1 MHDDYRLIIALAERI
16 HRWSQ
21 GRLRHELARLKIND
35 IGPGHATVLLDL
47 GDESMPVTE
56 LARRGAY
63 HPPNLSSH
71 LAELRE
77 AGYIQCERLAQD
89 RRVRIVSVTEK
100 GRHLLDTLTELHDID
115 AADLVQLVRAEAL
128 ASCARAL
135 QQLEGDV
142 RSKEDQGSC
151 LSQDESGRAHPA
163 VGHLAFAGQVDPPPF
178 DRGGDVDPASSPGAA
193 AAEDQGRGT
202 RDSLIRA
209 FMALPPEQREALLL
223 TRAEDLSYE
232 EAALVCGVA
241 VGTIKSRIAR
251 GRNRL
256 SALLP
261 HAQQVAP

>member
-1 MHDDYRLIIALAERI
+1 MHNDYRLILALAERI

-21 GRLRHELARLKIND
+21 GRLRHELARMKIHD
-35 IGPGHATVLLDL
+35 IGPGHATVLLDI

-71 LAELRE
+71 LTELRE
-77 AGYIQCERLAQD
+77 AGYIRCDRLAQD
-89 RRVRIVSVTEK
+89 RRVRIVSLTEK
-100 GRHLLDTLTELHDID
+100 GRRLLDALTELHDID

-128 ASCARAL
+128 ASCAQAL
-135 QQLEGDV
+135 QQLERDI

-151 LSQDESGRAHPA
+151 LSQDKNGRARPA
-163 VGHLAFAGQVDPPPF
+163 VGHLTFARQIGPPPR
-178 DRGGDVDPASSPGAA
+178 DRGDNVDPASSPGAA
-193 AAEDQGRGT
+193 TADDQGRGN
-202 RDSLIRA
+202 REALIRA

-223 TRAEDLSYE
+223 TRVEDLSYG

-251 GRNRL
+251 GRDRL

-261 HAQQVAP
+261 HAGQVVP

>member
-1 MHDDYRLIIALAERI
+1 MHNDYRLIIALAERI

-21 GRLRHELARLKIND
+21 GRLRHELARLKIDD
-35 IGPGHATVLLDL
+35 IGPGQAAVLLDL

-77 AGYIQCERLAQD
+77 SGYIRCERLAQD
-89 RRVRIVSVTEK
+89 RRVHIVSLTEK
-100 GRHLLDTLTELHDID
+100 GRRLLDTLTELRDRD
-115 AADLVQLVRAEAL
+115 AADLVQLVSAEAL
-128 ASCARAL
+128 ASCAQAL
-135 QQLEGDV
+135 QQLERDV
-142 RSKEDQGSC
+142 RSKEDPGNVLLQEGDGHAPAS
-151 LSQDESGRAHPA
+151 LGELTIAGRAYPRPR
-163 VGHLAFAGQVDPPPF
+163 GHGDLADPF
-178 DRGGDVDPASSPGAA
+178 SMQGAA
-193 AAEDQGRGT
+193 TADDMSH
-202 RDSLIRA
+202 RDRESLIRA